1 MVEINSRLDIP
12 PGEIT
17 FEFTTSQGPG
27 GQNVNKV
34 ATRATLL
41 FDLEAS
47 SALSDSQKSIIRVS
61 LPGRINR
68 KGVFRVSSQKYRT
81 REANKKAALD
91 RFAELLRDV
100 LRPVRPRKKTKVPFR
115 TKKIRMENKKR
126 RSRLKAGRKRQ
137 EAEGD

>member
-1 MVEINSRLDIP
+1 MVKINDHLDIP
-12 PGEIT
+12 SSEIN

-34 ATRATLL
+34 ETRATLC
-41 FDLEAS
+41 FDLETS
-47 SALSDSQKSIIRVS
+47 SALNDRQKAIIRGR

-68 KGVFRVSSQKYRT
+68 KGILRVSSQKYRT

-100 LRPVRPRKKTKVPFR
+100 LRPIRPRKKTKVPFR
-115 TKKIRMENKKR
+115 TKKARLENKKR